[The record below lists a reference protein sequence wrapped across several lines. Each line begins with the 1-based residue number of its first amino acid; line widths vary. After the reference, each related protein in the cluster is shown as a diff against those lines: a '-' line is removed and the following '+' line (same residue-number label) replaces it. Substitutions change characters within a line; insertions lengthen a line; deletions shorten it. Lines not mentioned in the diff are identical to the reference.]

1 MAVKKEAKSGRP
13 EQDIRA
19 SRRAA
24 GINVLVSVVV
34 ATALLVVVN
43 VIGNVVSGKHN
54 LRWNVETLGRYRLSE
69 TAKRILDQVRR
80 PIRLTSIYTSTK
92 PDRRAQKYKPALMD
106 LLEEMRRWNRDLRAV
121 DVTSER
127 DKAEL
132 VGRLRSRLNAAAQ
145 QHRLLISNFQELV
158 RQQTPRYESEAREWR
173 AYPQAGFLARLGLP
187 KAIET
192 DLNGVTVQ
200 LDEASRDV
208 RKELNAADLPDYLK
222 LVRRVRLA
230 LNGIGSKLAEINR
243 DLAKLGEL
251 GENAEAVRSD
261 LTASTKAVTTEL
273 EKAVR
278 AAGSPGSPEP
288 KDPGKL
294 LETVAEAALA
304 AAKSA
309 EMATRPLGDL
319 DAQSGR
325 KLQNLRSWQA
335 SAAHLTQI
343 INEAGN
349 IAAQAQTANT
359 IAKAEVQKSFI
370 TQQLRPALPQLLNTS
385 KQAQAA
391 VEQMLAELTGSDEAT
406 RKTFQQPEREAFL
419 KGQLERV
426 DALLAQADGLSKA
439 KPRPAS
445 TQPAT
450 QPATEPT
457 TRPATQPT
465 TQPATQPAETP
476 DQRLQRYQELI
487 ENIGEDNI
495 VLVEVGD
502 QAPRVV
508 GFDDVWPLAPRAE
521 AEYDTAG
528 EEEPRRIFHGDM
540 AIRSTILNMISD
552 PFAEVVLTYLESD
565 RLWGVGPIASRKLQ
579 ALRERLEKAN
589 IKVKEWNLA
598 YEDSPPKPELDQV
611 LLVLPLQDPVSIM
624 EATRPKDTTTA
635 DPRMEQFREYAIR
648 EYRSLIDN
656 GVKQIQKLAA
666 DGTPAVF
673 LAGWLEPYHFIH
685 PLTPQEWYRLVI
697 VPKYYWSDYL
707 RDQWGLEV
715 KTQMRVVLGRRDSLE
730 PDKFVLSRQAW
741 ERLPLSSFS
750 ATHPVGRPLRARRF
764 YWASAC
770 PVLEVP
776 DSKAAAKVAE
786 ILTAD
791 VPPGRQS
798 LLWASASPM
807 ELSNRIEYGRT
818 SGVEPSTEKA
828 DILPPFPLVVEAT
841 KTIDGKT
848 ARVMVLGVGLSY
860 SDDVLRAPIWRA
872 RGPDR
877 ASAEPPPTGNV
888 DLIVNGVYHLV
899 GKDEYIGAGPA
910 IVQPIE
916 IEPRT
921 MTFVQIVFGLV
932 WPALMLMV
940 GGLVMFI
947 RRR

>member
-13 EQDIRA
+13 EQDIGA

-43 VIGNVVSGKHN
+43 VIGNVVSAKHN

-106 LLEEMRRWNRDLRAV
+106 LLEEMRRWNSDLRAV

-132 VGRLRSRLNAAAQ
+132 VGRLRGRLNAAAG
-145 QHRLLISNFQELV
+145 QHRLLISNFQELI
-158 RQQTPRYESEAREWR
+158 RQQTPRYESEVREWR

-192 DLNGVTVQ
+192 DLNGLTVQ

-230 LNGIGSKLAEINR
+230 LNEIHRKLAEINR

-251 GENAEAVRSD
+251 GEKAEAARSD
-261 LTASTKAVTTEL
+261 LTASTRAVTAEL

-278 AAGSPGSPEP
+278 AAGDSGSPEP
-288 KDPGKL
+288 KDPNKL
-294 LETVAEAALA
+294 LKTVAEAALA
-304 AAKSA
+304 AVKSA

-325 KLQNLRSWQA
+325 KLQNLRSWQT
-335 SAAHLTQI
+335 SAAYLTRI

-349 IAAQAQTANT
+349 IAAQAQTANM
-359 IAKAEVQKSFI
+359 IAKAEVQKNFI
-370 TQQLRPALPQLLNTS
+370 TQQLRPALPQLLNMS

-406 RKTFQQPEREAFL
+406 RKTFQQSEREAFL

-426 DALLAQADGLSKA
+426 DKLLAQADGLSKT

-445 TQPAT
+445 TQPASSL
-450 QPATEPT
+450 
-457 TRPATQPT
+457 ATQPT

-476 DQRLQRYQELI
+476 DQQLQRYQELI
-487 ENIGEDNI
+487 QNIGEDNI

-528 EEEPRRIFHGDM
+528 EQEPRRIFHGDM
-540 AIRSTILNMISD
+540 AIRSTILNMTSE
-552 PFAEVVLTYLESD
+552 PLAEVVLTYLESE

-579 ALRERLEKAN
+579 ALRERLDKAN

-598 YEDSPPKPELDQV
+598 YESSPPKPELDQV
-611 LLVLPLQDPVSIM
+611 LLVLPLQDPISIM
-624 EATRPKDTTTA
+624 EATRPKDQATA
-635 DPRMEQFREYAIR
+635 DPRMEQFREYAIG

-666 DGTPAVF
+666 DGTPAIF

-685 PLTPQEWYRLVI
+685 PLTPQQWYRLVI

-707 RDQWGLEV
+707 RSQWGLDV

-730 PDKFVLSRQAW
+730 PGKFSLSRQAW

-770 PVLEVP
+770 PVLKVP
-776 DSKAAAKVAE
+776 HSKTAAKVTE
-786 ILTAD
+786 ILTATA
-791 VPPGRQS
+791 PPGGQS

-807 ELSNRIEYGRT
+807 ELFNRLEHGRT

-860 SDDVLRAPIWRA
+860 GDDVLRAPIWRA
-872 RGPDR
+872 QGPDR

-888 DLIVNGVYHLV
+888 NLIVNGVYHLV

-932 WPALMLMV
+932 WPALMLTA